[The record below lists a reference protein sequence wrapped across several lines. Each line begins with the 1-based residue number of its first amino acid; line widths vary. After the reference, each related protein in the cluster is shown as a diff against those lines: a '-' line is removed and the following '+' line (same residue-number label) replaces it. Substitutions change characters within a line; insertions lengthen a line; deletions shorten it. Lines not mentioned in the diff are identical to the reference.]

1 MKDNWEALVNAIV
14 LKAVDDYR
22 KARRRVRRFPGQ
34 KGAQEMIR
42 EVERFFRSRWFQM
55 LTDTDGRIILENL
68 KKEVA

>member
-1 MKDNWEALVNAIV
+1 MRDNWEALANAIV

-22 KARRRVRRFPGQ
+22 KARRKVHRMPGQ

-42 EVERFFRSRWFQM
+42 EVEKFFCSRWFM
-55 LTDTDGRIILENL
+55 ALTDTDGNVILEHL

>member
-14 LKAVDDYR
+14 LRAVEDYR
-22 KARRRVRRFPGQ
+22 KARRRVHRFPGQ

-42 EVERFFRSRWFQM
+42 EVEKFFRSRWFLM
-55 LTDTDGRIILENL
+55 LTDTDGRMILEHL